1 VAETISPIIA
11 PIDPS
16 SPEVQKDLMI
26 KATDIDEALTKAQA
40 MPEVT
45 DEEKT
50 TKKEAVKNA
59 EEAVNKFKEQRKGNI
74 LSEYTSIKDRIKE
87 DEIERTTLIQR
98 GSPEESEKKK
108 LTEVNNNLEKLRRIE
123 SAMKT
128 KIEEVMIQK
137 DDKWEIKEGI
147 NAQKMTSVEIA
158 LSAIENNTASVENQE
173 ISREEKEKQEKIIL
187 DLEKEV
193 EATLYG

>member
-1 VAETISPIIA
+1 MAETISPIIA